1 MKYSAF
7 PRLACIPT
15 FSVLLAFSFVSDLK
29 ALAIAAR
36 SVSWERVAS
45 ADVIVQG
52 ELDLSNDTI
61 AKLNSSSDY
70 SEFLLPLKV
79 ISSAK
84 GKLVSKKITVHYAPN
99 SSIYAPSA
107 KALANSNRQR
117 LIAFLRSTKESNEF
131 YFVGNHCSVIYPFAN
146 SKWLETTEEVK
157 KQQNAIGAFS
167 KTTFAKTNA
176 SDALVKQLLDN
187 LTIKAKQEQAW
198 DKLMKLKE
206 DQLPVLV
213 KYMNDTRSL
222 NNFNIAI
229 ELPAPAIESIVH
241 YSPPTVLD
249 AVSIL
254 LNHKAQV
261 NLRCLPA
268 GGSAAARKAT
278 LESWEIWAVYSS
290 QHKLQ
295 TKK

>member
-1 MKYSAF
+1 M
-7 PRLACIPT
+7 
-15 FSVLLAFSFVSDLK
+15 
-29 ALAIAAR
+29 
-36 SVSWERVAS
+36 
-45 ADVIVQG
+45 
-52 ELDLSNDTI
+52 ELSKNTI
-61 AKLNSSSDY
+61 AKLNSSPDY

-84 GKLVSKKITVHYAPN
+84 GTLVSKKITVHYTPN
-99 SSIYAPSA
+99 SSIYVPSA
-107 KALANSNRQR
+107 KVLANSNRQR
-117 LIAFLRSTKESNEF
+117 LIAFLRSTEKANEF

-146 SKWLETTEEVK
+146 TQWLESTKEVK

-167 KTTFAKTNA
+167 KAKFVKTNA

-187 LTIKAKQEQAW
+187 LTIKAKQDQAW

-206 DQLPVLV
+206 DQLPFLV
-213 KYMNDTRSL
+213 KYMNDTRPL

-229 ELPAPAIESIVH
+229 ELPAPAFESIVH

-268 GGSAAARKAT
+268 GGSAAERTAT

-290 QHKLQ
+290 QNKLL